1 MLISHTHQFL
11 FVHVPKTAGSSV
23 TAALQPYCDQPEKVW
38 FNRLLSSMGLNV
50 NWLGPVAWRRGRKHT
65 TAGQMQRMYP
75 TKLFQTYYKF
85 AFVRNPW
92 DLMVSYYHY
101 IQSRTEHHRSA
112 KVQSLN
118 SFEEYLAYEI
128 KRDKISQTRFLMDA
142 NGELLVDYVG
152 RFESLGDHFNAIC
165 RELNFDVELEHRN
178 SSSHGDYQSYYDET
192 TKQMVAEHWRQDIK
206 QFGYTFE
213 SDV

>member
-1 MLISHTHQFL
+1 MLISHTHRFL

-23 TAALQPYCDQPEKVW
+23 TAALQPFCAQPEKVW
-38 FNRLLSSMGLNV
+38 FNRMLSSVGLNV
-50 NWLGPVAWRRGRKHT
+50 NWFGPVTWRRGRKHT

-75 TKLFQTYYKF
+75 TELFQTYYKF

-101 IQSRTEHHRSA
+101 IQSRPEHHRST
-112 KVQSLN
+112 KVQLLD

-152 RFESLGDHFNAIC
+152 CFESLREHFNVIC
-165 RELNFDVELEHRN
+165 SELNIDAELEHRN
-178 SSSHGDYQSYYDET
+178 SSSHCNYQSYYDAT
-192 TKQMVAEHWRQDIK
+192 TRQMVAEHWQQDIE
-206 QFGYTFE
+206 QFGYSFE
-213 SDV
+213 GDA